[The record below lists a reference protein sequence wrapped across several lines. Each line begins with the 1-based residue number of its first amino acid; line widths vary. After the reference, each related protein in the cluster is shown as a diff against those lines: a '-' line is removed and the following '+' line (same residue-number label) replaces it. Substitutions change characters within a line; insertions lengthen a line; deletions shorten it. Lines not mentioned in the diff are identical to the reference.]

1 MHRSLAGFAAS
12 LGLAAAAAG
21 CAGGGG
27 SRTPAGAAASTPGA
41 GRPSLVVVIVI
52 DQFRADYLERFGAQL
67 TGGFRRLLGG
77 GTVFTD
83 AHQDHAIPETAPG
96 HAAVLSGRFPRGTRI
111 IANVTGV
118 QDTMAI
124 LGADG
129 PGASPHRFVGTTLVD
144 WLAARDR
151 STRVLSV
158 SRKDAGAILTV
169 GRSKQHVYWY
179 DARAGG
185 AFTTSSWYRDTLPE
199 WVRSFNA
206 RGEPARYVGRSWT
219 PLLPESEYPE
229 PDSVDVE
236 SVGVSY
242 MFPHVLPSDTAQ
254 ALAWLIGWPWMDDLT
269 ISFALH
275 GLESLAL
282 GRGRTPELLV
292 VSLST
297 TDAIGHRFGPDSREV
312 HDQVLR
318 LDRLLGRFLD
328 SLFVL
333 RDPATVAIALTADH
347 GVGSL
352 PELMARGKVPGAH
365 RVSLE
370 GPVAAARQR
379 MHEAGVDSTA
389 ILFDMGILLL
399 GREAFARTKLSADEL
414 VQGFA
419 NDIRGFPGVLR
430 VDAPRDLE
438 SAPDSDYVARRWN
451 HMLPRGS
458 PAELVV
464 TLQPHHAWLTL
475 PNARHDSP
483 HDYDTHVPLILYG
496 PWFRPGR
503 HERFVRV
510 VDLAPTLAR
519 VLGVRPAEAIDGVV
533 LDDALARP

>member
-1 MHRSLAGFAAS
+1 MLSRRPLAGFVAS
-12 LGLAAAAAG
+12 LGLLAAAAG
-21 CAGGGG
+21 CAGGGA
-27 SRTPAGAAASTPGA
+27 SRTPATAAGSTLRTA
-41 GRPSLVVVIVI
+41 RPSLVVVIVI
-52 DQFRADYLERFGAQL
+52 DQFRADYLDRFGAQL
-67 TGGFRRLLGG
+67 TGGFRRLQSE

-96 HAAVLSGRFPRGTRI
+96 HAAILSGRFPRSTRI

-118 QDTMAI
+118 QDTLAI
-124 LGADG
+124 IGAKG
-129 PGASPHRFVGTTLVD
+129 YGASPHRFVGTTLVD
-144 WLAARDR
+144 WVTARER
-151 STRVLSV
+151 TARVLSV

-179 DARAGG
+179 DPSGR
-185 AFTTSSWYRDTLPE
+185 FTTSSWYRDTLPE
-199 WVRSFNA
+199 WVRRFNA
-206 RGEPARYVGRSWT
+206 RGEPARNVGRTWT

-242 MFPHVLPSDTAQ
+242 MFPHVLPDDTAQ
-254 ALAWLIGWPWMDDLT
+254 ALAWLVGWPWMDDLT

-275 GLESLAL
+275 GLEALAL
-282 GRGRTPELLV
+282 GRGGAPEMLV

-370 GPVAAARQR
+370 GPLSVAKQR
-379 MHEAGVDSTA
+379 MREAGVDSTA

-399 GREAFARTKLSADEL
+399 RRAAFASAKLSADEL
-414 VQGFA
+414 VSRVA
-419 NDIRGFPGVLR
+419 EDMRDFPGVLR
-430 VDAPRDLE
+430 VDAARDLE
-438 SAPDSDYVARRWN
+438 RAPASDYVARRWN

-464 TLQPHHAWLTL
+464 TLEPHHAWLTL

-483 HDYDTHVPLILYG
+483 HDYDTHVPLILHG
-496 PWFRPGR
+496 PWFTPGR

-519 VLGVRPAEAIDGVV
+519 VLGVRPSEPIDGVV
-533 LDDALARP
+533 LDEALARP